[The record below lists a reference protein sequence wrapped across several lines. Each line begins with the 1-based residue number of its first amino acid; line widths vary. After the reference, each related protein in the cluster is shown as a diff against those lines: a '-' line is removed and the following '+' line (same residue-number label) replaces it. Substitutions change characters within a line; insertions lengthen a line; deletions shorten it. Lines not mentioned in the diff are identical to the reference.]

1 MKIKN
6 TKRHFFDPPFDS
18 KKNKQATRM
27 HVTGGNSSILNGKR
41 KNKNEQ
47 KRAGHLS
54 MTRISINKKYNVCAL
69 AKLVPGT
76 RCHRNFKNF

>member
-41 KNKNEQ
+41 NNK
-47 KRAGHLS
+47 
-54 MTRISINKKYNVCAL
+54 MNKKGL
-69 AKLVPGT
+69 GISP
-76 RCHRNFKNF
+76 